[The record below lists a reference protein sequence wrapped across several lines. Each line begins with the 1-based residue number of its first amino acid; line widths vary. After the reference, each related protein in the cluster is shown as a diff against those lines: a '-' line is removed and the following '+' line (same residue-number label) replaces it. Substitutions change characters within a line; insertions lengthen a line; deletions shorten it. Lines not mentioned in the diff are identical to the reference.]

1 MNTADKL
8 EQDAQTQRANVESTL
23 DELRDRMS
31 LDQII
36 GEAGRFFGVN
46 DAAATVRTM
55 GQQVQS
61 NPLAF
66 GMIGLGVAWLA
77 FGGDARSAGP
87 SRSTQTTRHDT
98 SEPGAMSHAMAAAN
112 DGIERVK
119 ETVSHATERA
129 ADLTSSVEDRLQ
141 TGMAQARDTA
151 GQVQQSVATRLE
163 DHPLLIG
170 GLAVLMGAVV
180 GAALPRTRTE
190 DEWIG
195 SQGDQLRDEAK
206 AASVA
211 LKHRAVDAAQHTYD
225 AAVDAARD
233 EGLLPS
239 DGETLASKLSN
250 VAQAAVDEAKDQVE
264 PVLHGEKPKDKPKV

>member
-8 EQDAQTQRANVESTL
+8 EQDAQTQRDNVESTL
-23 DELRDRMS
+23 DALKDRMS

-55 GQQVQS
+55 GQQVQT

-77 FGGDARSAGP
+77 FGSDARNAGP
-87 SRSTQTTRHDT
+87 SRSTQTTRPDA
-98 SEPGAMSHAMAAAN
+98 SEPGVMSHAMSAAS

-129 ADLTSSVEDRLQ
+129 ADMTSSVEERFQ

-190 DEWIG
+190 DQWIG
-195 SQGDQLRDEAK
+195 PQGDQLRDEAK
-206 AASVA
+206 AASLA
-211 LKHRAVDAAQHTYD
+211 LRDRAVDAAQQTYD
-225 AAVDAARD
+225 TAVDAARD
-233 EGLLPS
+233 EGLLPA
-239 DGETLASKLSN
+239 DGDTLASKLSN
-250 VAQAAVDEAKDQVE
+250 VAQAAVDEAKHQID
-264 PVLHGEKPKDKPKV
+264 PVLQGEKAKDKPKV